1 MNERGSMSGLFVCL
15 SMSLVAVVGLT
26 VEGGRV
32 VQAYGQLASLSAS
45 AARIGG
51 QEIDGIQ
58 DGRISI
64 NSIRA
69 RSSMS
74 KFLKGHDEVGSFVI
88 GDKEVTVILRRR
100 VSTMFLRLVGIT
112 SRTIEVQRTITV
124 VKG

>member
-1 MNERGSMSGLFVCL
+1 MNERGSISGLFVCL

-74 KFLKGHDEVGSFVI
+74 RFLKGHDEAGSFVI
-88 GDKEVTVILRRR
+88 GDKEVTVILRRQ
-100 VSTMFLRLVGIT
+100 VSTTFLRLVGIT
-112 SRTIEVQRTITV
+112 SRTVEVQRTITV

>member
-1 MNERGSMSGLFVCL
+1 MTERGSISGLFVCL

>member
-1 MNERGSMSGLFVCL
+1 
-15 SMSLVAVVGLT
+15 MSLVAVVGLT

>member
-1 MNERGSMSGLFVCL
+1 MTERGSISGLFVCL
-15 SMSLVAVVGLT
+15 SMSLVAVAGLT

>member
-1 MNERGSMSGLFVCL
+1 MNERGSISGLFVCL
-15 SMSLVAVVGLT
+15 SMSLVAVAGLT

-64 NSIRA
+64 NSNRA

-74 KFLKGHDEVGSFVI
+74 RFLKGHDEVGSFVI
-88 GDKEVTVILRRR
+88 GDKEVTVVLRRR
-100 VSTMFLRLVGIT
+100 VSTTFLRLVGIT

>member
-1 MNERGSMSGLFVCL
+1 MNERGSISGLFVCL
-15 SMSLVAVVGLT
+15 SMSLVAVAGLT

-64 NSIRA
+64 NSNRA

-74 KFLKGHDEVGSFVI
+74 RFLKGHDEVGSFVI

-100 VSTMFLRLVGIT
+100 VSTTFLRLVGIT
-112 SRTIEVQRTITV
+112 SRTVEVQRTITV